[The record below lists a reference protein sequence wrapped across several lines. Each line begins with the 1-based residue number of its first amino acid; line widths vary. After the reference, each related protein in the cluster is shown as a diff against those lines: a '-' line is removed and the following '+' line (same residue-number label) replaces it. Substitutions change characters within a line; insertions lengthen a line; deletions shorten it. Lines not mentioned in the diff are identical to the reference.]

1 LFLSKVNRPPLSLSR
16 ITKETQNVSDLSSKI
31 IVQVGTVTDDVRL
44 IEIPKLTI
52 AALRFTTAAKERIL
66 KAGGEALTLDQLALR
81 APTGSNTVLL
91 RGKRN
96 TRESVKHFG
105 MGEFAQSDVVINDVN
120 SFFAR
125 SSQAQ
130 ETFHPVEG
138 PQIRDGSWSP
148 KVSWLQG
155 IRSVQN
161 RRGVGAK
168 SVTCRGLHMH
178 YGLSLLYYFHYLRL
192 NDIVCTFDMLFS
204 PHFDGQRQF
213 NSRLK
218 MQIIHHRTL
227 CRK

>member
-1 LFLSKVNRPPLSLSR
+1 MP
-16 ITKETQNVSDLSSKI
+16 DLLSKI

-44 IEIPKLTI
+44 TEIPKLTI

-66 KAGGEALTLDQLALR
+66 NAGGEALTLDQLALR

-105 MGEFAQSDVVINDVN
+105 MGEFAQLCVVINGVN
-120 SFFAR
+120 GLLAR

-130 ETFHPVEG
+130 ETFHSVKG

-155 IRSVQN
+155 VRSVQN
-161 RRGVGAK
+161 RRRIGARCLA
-168 SVTCRGLHMH
+168 CRGFTHALWAVFAILFS
-178 YGLSLLYYFHYLRL
+178 LSWL

-204 PHFDGQRQF
+204 HHFDGQRQF
-213 NSRLK
+213 GSRLESADYPP
-218 MQIIHHRTL
+218 QNTL
-227 CRK
+227 QEVKLVLNILKSARRIWHA